1 MILRYTGDTS
11 FYTRASLRG
20 DTGLRIDSDTSWV
33 YADKDTRKKEKIPEW
48 FRKEFYPSS
57 DMKPDRIS
65 LPKVKWTPEKPKLQR
80 KVISPGDIDHFGH
93 ANHSQYIELSVQS
106 LQEVQ
111 KGHDIPDQHLL
122 NDSSWLLSQVDLV
135 FLGESRTGDELEIGT
150 VAMEDDLRTKKYLCQ
165 IRNAYSKKMISQV
178 QFVFNRD
185 ARLNS
190 NL

>member
-11 FYTRASLRG
+11 FYTRASLWG
-20 DTGLRIDSDTSWV
+20 DTGLQIDSDTFWV

-48 FRKEFYPSS
+48 FRKELYPSS

-65 LPKVKWTPEKPKLQR
+65 LPIVKWTPEKPKLQR
-80 KVISPGDIDHFGH
+80 KVISDGDIDHFGH
-93 ANHSQYIELSVQS
+93 ANHSQYIKLSVQS
-106 LQEVQ
+106 LQMVHNE
-111 KGHDIPDQHLL
+111 HISDQHLL
-122 NDSSWLLSQVDLV
+122 NDSSWMLSQVDLV

-165 IRNAYSKKMISQV
+165 IRNAYSKNMISQV